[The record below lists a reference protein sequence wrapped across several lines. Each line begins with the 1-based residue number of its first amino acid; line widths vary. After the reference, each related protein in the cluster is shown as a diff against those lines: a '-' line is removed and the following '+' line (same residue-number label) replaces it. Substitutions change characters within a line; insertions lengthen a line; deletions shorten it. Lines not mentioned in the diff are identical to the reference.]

1 MGEAATSH
9 PPSTLALR
17 TSWNMLR
24 LMTSREQ
31 IPVGKG
37 PSCPLSELGFF
48 TSADYFK
55 NRTKPPGQNN
65 FRT

>member
-9 PPSTLALR
+9 SPHFLEHVMAHDF
-17 TSWNMLR
+17 
-24 LMTSREQ
+24 SRP

-55 NRTKPPGQNN
+55 NRIKPPGQNN